1 MARVAVQLWHSRAD
15 RSTSRQRRDVVESC
29 RTVLPLNSKVQLFL
43 LRASVT
49 VGFVQR
55 SMQSCVSPAGKRTPA
70 RTSACRTGRVFFG
83 AAVCVLAIFLGLLNR
98 SEAATKTVTIPLSLG
113 QEVPLHA
120 PFTRSYSAVQQ
131 VAGVAATASFTLT
144 LSASPFDVIFSEI
157 VVNKLTGNL
166 TAVHIHGPCPDE
178 NPCTADVVFHVCG
191 GSCPVGK
198 SVTIPAFSAR
208 NLYHGLISGNKLFYL
223 NFHTAA

>member
-1 MARVAVQLWHSRAD
+1 M
-15 RSTSRQRRDVVESC
+15 
-29 RTVLPLNSKVQLFL
+29 

-49 VGFVQR
+49 VVFAQR
-55 SMQSCVSPAGKRTPA
+55 SMQSCVSPAGKRTG
-70 RTSACRTGRVFFG
+70 ACRRAFFG

-120 PFTRSYSAVQQ
+120 PFMRSYSAVQQ

-144 LSASPFDVIFSEI
+144 LSASPFNVSFSEI

-166 TAVHIHGPCPDE
+166 RAVHIHGPCPDE
-178 NPCTADVVFHVCG
+178 NPCTADVVYHVCGDFG

-198 SVTIPAFSAR
+198 SVTISAFSAR
-208 NLYHGLISGNKLFYL
+208 NLYHDLISGNKLFYL
-223 NFHTAA
+223 NFHTEA

>member
-1 MARVAVQLWHSRAD
+1 
-15 RSTSRQRRDVVESC
+15 
-29 RTVLPLNSKVQLFL
+29 L
-43 LRASVT
+43 LRASVSVT
-49 VGFVQR
+49 VGFAQR
-55 SMQSCVSPAGKRTPA
+55 SMQSCASHAGKRTPA
-70 RTSACRTGRVFFG
+70 RTGACRRAFFG
-83 AAVCVLAIFLGLLNR
+83 AAVCVLAIFLGLPNR

-113 QEVPLHA
+113 QEVPLHP

-144 LSASPFDVIFSEI
+144 ISASSPFDVSFSEI

-178 NPCTADVVFHVCG
+178 NPCTADVVFDVCGAFG

-198 SVTIPAFSAR
+198 IVTIPAFSAR
-208 NLYHGLISGNKLFYL
+208 NLYHDLISGNKLFYL